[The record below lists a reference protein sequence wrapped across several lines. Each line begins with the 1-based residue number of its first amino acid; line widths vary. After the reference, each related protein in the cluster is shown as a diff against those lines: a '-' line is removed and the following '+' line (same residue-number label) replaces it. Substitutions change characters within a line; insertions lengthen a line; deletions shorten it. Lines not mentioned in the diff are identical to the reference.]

1 MAHTESP
8 SNVGQLWL
16 LIQRELNDVKSRL
29 DSYVTKDQFDAER
42 RLLEARIATAES
54 QLAEL
59 QRVVREERSTRQHS
73 RREFVYK
80 GIIPSLALI
89 VAVVSVVLASR

>member
-1 MAHTESP
+1 MAQTENP
-8 SNVGQLWL
+8 SDVGQLWL

-42 RLLEARIATAES
+42 RLLEARISTAES

-59 QRVVREERSTRQHS
+59 QRAVREERSTRSQGL
-73 RREFVYK
+73 REFIYK
-80 GIIPSLALI
+80 GIIPSLALL
-89 VAVVSVVLASR
+89 VAVAAIFAAR

>member
-1 MAHTESP
+1 MAQSESP
-8 SNVGQLWL
+8 SDVGQLWL
-16 LIQRELNDVKSRL
+16 LIQRELNDVKLRL

-42 RLLEARIATAES
+42 RLLEARISTAES

-59 QRVVREERSTRQHS
+59 QRAVREERSTRSQGL
-73 RREFVYK
+73 REFIYK

-89 VAVVSVVLASR
+89 VAVAAIFAAR